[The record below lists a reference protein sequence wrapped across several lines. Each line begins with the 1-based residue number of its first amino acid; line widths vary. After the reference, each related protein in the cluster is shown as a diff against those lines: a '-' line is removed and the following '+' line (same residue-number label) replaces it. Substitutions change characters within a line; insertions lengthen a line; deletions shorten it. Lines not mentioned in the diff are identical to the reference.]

1 MLVKCM
7 FSGSGGQGSALM
19 AKLVCEGAMR
29 ENLKVVMTQTYGIEQ
44 RGGDSTAFIIIS
56 DEAIGSPI
64 VENDATI
71 AVALSQSIYEQCL
84 HGVAPGGNL
93 YPIKNTVSN
102 LLGALGGILLPIAL
116 FFSLNAFF
124 GSPDYHNGWAI
135 PTATDVAISLL
146 FAQMIFGKKHP
157 AFTFLLLLAIAD
169 DVVGLAI
176 IALFYPDP
184 ELPVNPRWLSLVFVA
199 VAVAWILNKHKV
211 RSYWAYLLTGILSW
225 AGLHEANMHPSL
237 ALIFIIPFIPHETE
251 PGKERCQTELDRF
264 ESDFKPIVDYGL
276 FFFGLSNA
284 GVVFSS
290 ISELTLIVFV
300 SLLAGKTF
308 GIYLMVKIA
317 GLFKFRINNAITD
330 LDLLLIGMT
339 AGIGLTVSLFIAEI
353 AYTDG
358 SIADVAD
365 GQRRELAA
373 DTPVSMN
380 FWGFMP
386 SVFPALRTYFE
397 DFLRALPADALKAE
411 CLLPVMVGEE
421 LKAGRI
427 EVSVLHSKDKWFG
440 MTYHEDRQAVAQELA
455 RLHENGTYPATLRN

>member
-1 MLVKCM
+1 MQKNPITLLLRKSRKKKFHVKKNFSAFSTNSLANSLNRNIYIPTGMYIIYNESTKMKELVKKIGELSIPLIVGIVAALAWANIDSYSYND
-7 FSGSGGQGSALM
+7 FIYRELAPGVNFHFLVNDVFLVLFFGSVS
-19 AKLVCEGAMR
+19 
-29 ENLKVVMTQTYGIEQ
+29 IE
-44 RGGDSTAFIIIS
+44 
-56 DEAIGSPI
+56 I
-64 VENDATI
+64 V
-71 AVALSQSIYEQCL
+71 

-284 GVVFSS
+284 SVVFSS

-358 SIADVAD
+358 SIAD
-365 GQRRELAA
+365 AA
-373 DTPVSMN
+373 KMGALFSLFN
-380 FWGFMP
+380 GFI
-386 SVFPALRTYFE
+386 AL
-397 DFLRALPADALKAE
+397 
-411 CLLPVMVGEE
+411 
-421 LKAGRI
+421 
-427 EVSVLHSKDKWFG
+427 
-440 MTYHEDRQAVAQELA
+440 AVAKLIRKEPEIE
-455 RLHENGTYPATLRN
+455 HI